1 MELIHISCPL
11 TPENKAV
18 LLLNTLVCPY
28 VAFKREILKIT
39 CFSDTCSNRRF
50 HRSTDTLDWAI
61 SAPLLTVYSVL
72 CPLSA
77 GEAAGEALW
86 PGGAPGRRGVGGGV
100 GAQRLGE
107 GCAQHG
113 APPAC
118 PALPLLL
125 G

>member
-1 MELIHISCPL
+1 MLI
-11 TPENKAV
+11 
-18 LLLNTLVCPY
+18 
-28 VAFKREILKIT
+28 
-39 CFSDTCSNRRF
+39 
-50 HRSTDTLDWAI
+50 
-61 SAPLLTVYSVL
+61 LLTRTEQPLSSLFTL
-72 CPLSA
+72 CSALASA

-86 PGGAPGRRGVGGGV
+86 PGGAAGRRGVGGRV

-118 PALPLLL
+118 PALPLLH